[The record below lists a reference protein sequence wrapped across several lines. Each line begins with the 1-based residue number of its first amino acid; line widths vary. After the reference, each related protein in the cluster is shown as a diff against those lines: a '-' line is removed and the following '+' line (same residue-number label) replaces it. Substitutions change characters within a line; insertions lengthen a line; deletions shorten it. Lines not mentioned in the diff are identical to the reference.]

1 MIKKEILRIAAL
13 ARIDIDEPKLDKF
26 TEAFSNILKYFEKL
40 NEVPTENVS
49 PFELKEEN
57 VYREDEV
64 SKFEDRDKIL
74 KNAPERSGDFFKVR
88 KIIG

>member
-1 MIKKEILRIAAL
+1 MTKEEILRIAGL
-13 ARIDIDEPKLDKF
+13 ARIEFKDSELGRFMNDFNK
-26 TEAFSNILKYFEKL
+26 ILKYFEKL

-57 VYREDEV
+57 IYREDEV

-74 KNAPERSGDFFKVR
+74 KNAPERQGDFFKVR
-88 KIIG
+88 KIIE